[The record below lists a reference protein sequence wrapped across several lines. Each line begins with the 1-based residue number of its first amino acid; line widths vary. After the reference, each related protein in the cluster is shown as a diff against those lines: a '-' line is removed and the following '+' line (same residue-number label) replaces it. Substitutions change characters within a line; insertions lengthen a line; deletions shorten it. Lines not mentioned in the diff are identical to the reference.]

1 MIHLRT
7 WDGEMLLD
15 CPGGPNAITNV
26 LITGRPQGQSERRRH
41 EDGSGGLRDGLEDAT
56 LML

>member
-1 MIHLRT
+1 
-7 WDGEMLLD
+7 MLLD